1 MGLNT
6 TEAKYVNMHLADLL
20 EEALS
25 YKKLSITISKH
36 PKQRAVYKVLAEAYA
51 MTYNKAVQ
59 KLGSLGTSGQSQERA
74 LIYPQRINP
83 MTEQEIEELIYRAY
97 ALDSKERKELDENL
111 NKNLATA
118 QVIGSKYPKKIQA
131 ALKALAEAGA
141 LESFIDTEKLINTSQ
156 TNLPDLSNLPRGN
169 PKKGGLVNKFRIK
182 GFSIEESNR
191 LADAEIVHEEYM
203 EAQAKSRPEETPIDI
218 HADFGDGK
226 PTIAQAIALLAS
238 TPKEVR
244 KADPLSMLTSMDD
257 SDFDSPELVEPEI
270 EVSEG
275 DRLLAL
281 LEE

>member
-1 MGLNT
+1 MNMSLNS
-6 TEAKYVNMHLADLL
+6 TESKYVNMHLADLL

-25 YKKLSITISKH
+25 YKRLSITVSKH

-59 KLGSLGTSGQSQERA
+59 KIGSLGTSGQSQERA

-83 MTEQEIEELIYRAY
+83 MTEAEIEELIQRAY

-111 NKNLATA
+111 NKNLAKA

-141 LESFIDTEKLINTSQ
+141 LESFIDTEKLLNTRQS
-156 TNLPDLSNLPRGN
+156 NYPDLSNMPRGN
-169 PKKGGLVNKFRIK
+169 PKKGGLVNKYRIK
-182 GFSIEESNR
+182 GYDPEKANQ
-191 LADAEIVHEEYM
+191 LADAEIIHDEFIK
-203 EAQAKSRPEETPIDI
+203 AQAEPKPETRIDMDAKEEGGMSIREAMAILETQEQPAKANPLDI
-218 HADFGDGK
+218 
-226 PTIAQAIALLAS
+226 
-238 TPKEVR
+238 
-244 KADPLSMLTSMDD
+244 LTMSD
-257 SDFDSPELVEPEI
+257 SDFDSPELAETNIKV

-275 DRLLAL
+275 DRLLDL